1 MTEKYRNIQHKLTR
15 FFKCRHLVWLTVLCI
30 ALAGCKDDFDDSE
43 LRKQIADLDGRL
55 TTLEKLCAQM
65 NANISSM
72 QTIVNALQQNDY
84 ITGVTPITEEDN
96 TIGYSITFAKNK
108 PITIY
113 HGENGSTPVIGI
125 KKDTDGIYYWTLD
138 GEWLLDISD
147 NKIKAEG
154 TDGEKGGQGEEGKPG
169 QNGIT
174 PLLKIEEGYWYVSYD
189 NENSWQQLGKASG
202 EKGEPGEKGDSMFSS
217 VDTSNDGYVIFTL
230 ADGTELKL
238 PRKDSFGIS
247 FSPALPGISA
257 GETIEIGYTLPQ
269 GDEKILVKTVC
280 SNGWQA
286 VVNKQDHTSGTITIT
301 APDPITDDEVLVFV
315 SDGKEKTVMSAISFC
330 IVILDN
336 IQDNT
341 VKVGGGDGNLT
352 LEITSNMEIKA
363 VPQNEW
369 IITDE
374 QPQSKALATN
384 HFHFKILANGD
395 KQNRTG
401 HIEVQDMGGKVLK
414 TITVIQGNAL
424 EEEIAK
430 EREALIAFYHATNG
444 DQWKNNTNWC
454 SDKPVSEW
462 YGLTIENGY
471 VTQLILTENNL
482 SGYLPECIG
491 ELQHLTDISLWEN
504 YNLGGKLPAGLFSL
518 ENLKSL
524 YIQMCAFEG
533 EISPDIKQ
541 LTKLESLS
549 IGNNKFTGRFPS
561 EIGELKNLYHLSIA
575 NADHIYGNESQP
587 INCNNF
593 TPCEFPK
600 SLCKLTNLKELYA
613 YKNNFYGNI
622 PSEIGQL
629 KNLTQ
634 LILQCNRL
642 SGNISI
648 EICSLP
654 NLEILYLHYNDLT
667 GELPREIGNLKKLE
681 QLNLQNNLL
690 EGSIPNEIC
699 TLPNLRTLYLQNYE
713 HNLNPSGKVN
723 YNKFSGEIPAD
734 IGNLTELRQLALYNN
749 NLTGNLPAS
758 MQNLE
763 NLVYCELRG
772 NRLSGEIPV
781 EITTKRFWQRLNAQE
796 TILPQQEGYVLT
808 IADDKPDGGSTD
820 YSRDGEVTLIYQAA
834 KGNGINIVMLGDG
847 FNDKD
852 IENGKYD
859 EVLEKASEHLFTEE
873 PMKSL
878 KEYFNVYSVKVV
890 SAFSDVDAGDSAL
903 GTIFYGG
910 THVGG
915 NDSKCFEYAEKVEGI
930 NLNKSVV
937 VVIMNSPTYAGTCYL
952 YSDNRAIA
960 YFPLG
965 TDDEMF
971 GQLVNHEAVG
981 HGFGKLGDEYF
992 YTGYGKITPE
1002 AIASHQQLV
1011 ELGWEANVDVTNDP
1025 HAIQWAAFLSDN
1037 RYKNLVGIYE
1047 GAMTFEHGIYRPT
1060 EYSIMRYNTGGFNAP
1075 SRNAIYKRVMELAGE
1090 NYSYEKFVEYDAIN
1104 RSSSARMAYKTACQK
1119 AAGKKF
1125 VPLHPPVIIR
1135 K

>member
-1 MTEKYRNIQHKLTR
+1 MWNLFTR
-15 FFKCRHLVWLTVLCI
+15 FFKYRHLVWLTILCV

-43 LRKQIADLDGRL
+43 LRKQIADLNGRL
-55 TTLEKLCAQM
+55 TSLEKLCAQM
-65 NANISSM
+65 NTNISSM

-96 TIGYSITFAKNK
+96 TIGYTITFVKNK

-113 HGENGSTPVIGI
+113 HGKNGSSLSA
-125 KKDTDGIYYWTLD
+125 KKDADGIYYWELN
-138 GEWLLDISD
+138 GSWLLDDENNRMKVS
-147 NKIKAEG
+147 G
-154 TDGEKGGQGEEGKPG
+154 V
-169 QNGIT
+169 T
-174 PLLKIEEGYWYVSYD
+174 PQLKIE
-189 NENSWQQLGKASG
+189 NEHWLV
-202 EKGEPGEKGDSMFSS
+202 S
-217 VDTSNDGYVIFTL
+217 VDGGKTWDDAGTATRDPLFKEVDNSAEDFVKFVF
-230 ADGTELKL
+230 ADGTEVQVPK
-238 PRKDSFGIS
+238 KDTFAIS
-247 FSPALPGISA
+247 FSEPLPLKISA
-257 GETIEIGYTLPQ
+257 GETVEITYTLSQ
-269 GDEKILVKTVC
+269 GNEKTLVKTVC
-280 SNGWQA
+280 SNGWKA
-286 VVNKQDHTSGTITIT
+286 VVNKQDNTSGTITIT

-341 VKVGGGDGNLT
+341 VKVGGGDGNLN

-363 VPQNEW
+363 VPKNEW

-395 KQNRTG
+395 KQSRTG
-401 HIEVQDMGGKVLK
+401 HIEVQDMGDKVLK
-414 TITVIQGNAL
+414 TITVIQGNAQ

-471 VTQLILTENNL
+471 VTQLNLAENNL

-524 YIQMCAFEG
+524 HIRICAIEG

-561 EIGELKNLYHLSIA
+561 EISELKNLYFLSID
-575 NADHIYGNESQP
+575 NGDFILGNESQP

-634 LILQCNRL
+634 LMLQCNRF
-642 SGNISI
+642 SGNIPV

-654 NLEILYLHYNDLT
+654 NLEILYLEYNDLT

-699 TLPNLRTLYLQNYE
+699 TLPNLRTLRIQSYYK
-713 HNLNPSGKVN
+713 KV
-723 YNKFSGEIPAD
+723 
-734 IGNLTELRQLALYNN
+734 
-749 NLTGNLPAS
+749 
-758 MQNLE
+758 
-763 NLVYCELRG
+763 
-772 NRLSGEIPV
+772 
-781 EITTKRFWQRLNAQE
+781 
-796 TILPQQEGYVLT
+796 
-808 IADDKPDGGSTD
+808 
-820 YSRDGEVTLIYQAA
+820 
-834 KGNGINIVMLGDG
+834 
-847 FNDKD
+847 
-852 IENGKYD
+852 
-859 EVLEKASEHLFTEE
+859 
-873 PMKSL
+873 
-878 KEYFNVYSVKVV
+878 
-890 SAFSDVDAGDSAL
+890 
-903 GTIFYGG
+903 
-910 THVGG
+910 
-915 NDSKCFEYAEKVEGI
+915 KC
-930 NLNKSVV
+930 
-937 VVIMNSPTYAGTCYL
+937 
-952 YSDNRAIA
+952 
-960 YFPLG
+960 
-965 TDDEMF
+965 
-971 GQLVNHEAVG
+971 
-981 HGFGKLGDEYF
+981 
-992 YTGYGKITPE
+992 
-1002 AIASHQQLV
+1002 
-1011 ELGWEANVDVTNDP
+1011 
-1025 HAIQWAAFLSDN
+1025 
-1037 RYKNLVGIYE
+1037 
-1047 GAMTFEHGIYRPT
+1047 
-1060 EYSIMRYNTGGFNAP
+1060 
-1075 SRNAIYKRVMELAGE
+1075 
-1090 NYSYEKFVEYDAIN
+1090 
-1104 RSSSARMAYKTACQK
+1104 
-1119 AAGKKF
+1119 GKK
-1125 VPLHPPVIIR
+1125 
-1135 K
+1135 

>member
-96 TIGYSITFAKNK
+96 TIGYTITFVKNK

-113 HGENGSTPVIGI
+113 HGKNGSSLSA
-125 KKDTDGIYYWTLD
+125 KKDADGIYYWELN
-138 GEWLLDISD
+138 GSWLLDDENNRMKVS
-147 NKIKAEG
+147 G
-154 TDGEKGGQGEEGKPG
+154 V
-169 QNGIT
+169 T
-174 PLLKIEEGYWYVSYD
+174 PQLKIE
-189 NENSWQQLGKASG
+189 NEHWLV
-202 EKGEPGEKGDSMFSS
+202 S
-217 VDTSNDGYVIFTL
+217 VDGGKTWDDAGTATRDPLFKEVDNSAEDFVKFVF
-230 ADGTELKL
+230 ADGTEVQVPK
-238 PRKDSFGIS
+238 KDTFAIS
-247 FSPALPGISA
+247 FSEPLPLKISA
-257 GETIEIGYTLPQ
+257 GETVVITYTLSQ
-269 GDEKILVKTVC
+269 GGEKTLVKTVC

-286 VVNKQDHTSGTITIT
+286 VVNKKDNLSGTITIT

-341 VKVGGGDGNLT
+341 VKVGGGDGNLN

-363 VPQNEW
+363 VPKNEW

-395 KQNRTG
+395 KQSRTG
-401 HIEVQDMGGKVLK
+401 HIEVQDMGDKVLK
-414 TITVIQGNAL
+414 TITVIQGNAQ

-471 VTQLILTENNL
+471 VTQLNLAENNL

-524 YIQMCAFEG
+524 HIRICAIEG

-561 EIGELKNLYHLSIA
+561 EISELKNLYFLSID
-575 NADHIYGNESQP
+575 NGDFILGNESQP

-634 LILQCNRL
+634 LMLQCNRF
-642 SGNISI
+642 SGNIPV

-654 NLEILYLHYNDLT
+654 NLEILYLEYNDLT

-699 TLPNLRTLYLQNYE
+699 TLPNLRTLRIQSYYK
-713 HNLNPSGKVN
+713 KV
-723 YNKFSGEIPAD
+723 
-734 IGNLTELRQLALYNN
+734 
-749 NLTGNLPAS
+749 
-758 MQNLE
+758 
-763 NLVYCELRG
+763 
-772 NRLSGEIPV
+772 
-781 EITTKRFWQRLNAQE
+781 
-796 TILPQQEGYVLT
+796 
-808 IADDKPDGGSTD
+808 
-820 YSRDGEVTLIYQAA
+820 
-834 KGNGINIVMLGDG
+834 
-847 FNDKD
+847 
-852 IENGKYD
+852 
-859 EVLEKASEHLFTEE
+859 
-873 PMKSL
+873 
-878 KEYFNVYSVKVV
+878 
-890 SAFSDVDAGDSAL
+890 
-903 GTIFYGG
+903 
-910 THVGG
+910 
-915 NDSKCFEYAEKVEGI
+915 KC
-930 NLNKSVV
+930 
-937 VVIMNSPTYAGTCYL
+937 
-952 YSDNRAIA
+952 
-960 YFPLG
+960 
-965 TDDEMF
+965 
-971 GQLVNHEAVG
+971 
-981 HGFGKLGDEYF
+981 
-992 YTGYGKITPE
+992 
-1002 AIASHQQLV
+1002 
-1011 ELGWEANVDVTNDP
+1011 
-1025 HAIQWAAFLSDN
+1025 
-1037 RYKNLVGIYE
+1037 
-1047 GAMTFEHGIYRPT
+1047 
-1060 EYSIMRYNTGGFNAP
+1060 
-1075 SRNAIYKRVMELAGE
+1075 
-1090 NYSYEKFVEYDAIN
+1090 
-1104 RSSSARMAYKTACQK
+1104 
-1119 AAGKKF
+1119 GKK
-1125 VPLHPPVIIR
+1125 
-1135 K
+1135 

>member
-247 FSPALPGISA
+247 FSNAFPGISA
-257 GETIEIGYTLPQ
+257 GETIEIEYTLPK
-269 GDEKILVKTVC
+269 GDEKTLVKTAC
-280 SNGWQA
+280 QNGWQA
-286 VVNKQDHTSGTITIT
+286 VVNKKDHLSGTITIT

-414 TITVIQGNAL
+414 TITVVQGNAL

-430 EREALIAFYHATNG
+430 EREILIKFYYATNG
-444 DQWKNNTNWC
+444 DQWENNTNWC
-454 SDKPVSEW
+454 SDKPVGEW
-462 YGLTIENGY
+462 YGVETHYDGLVYKMRFVYNDPANFNG
-471 VTQLILTENNL
+471 NNL
-482 SGYLPECIG
+482 SGHLIPELG
-491 ELQHLTDISLWEN
+491 DLSELSFLEIQ
-504 YNLGGKLPAGLFSL
+504 FS
-518 ENLKSL
+518 
-524 YIQMCAFEG
+524 Q
-533 EISPDIKQ
+533 
-541 LTKLESLS
+541 
-549 IGNNKFTGRFPS
+549 
-561 EIGELKNLYHLSIA
+561 
-575 NADHIYGNESQP
+575 
-587 INCNNF
+587 
-593 TPCEFPK
+593 
-600 SLCKLTNLKELYA
+600 
-613 YKNNFYGNI
+613 
-622 PSEIGQL
+622 
-629 KNLTQ
+629 
-634 LILQCNRL
+634 L
-642 SGNISI
+642 SGNIP
-648 EICSLP
+648 EELGK
-654 NLEILYLHYNDLT
+654 LKHLYH
-667 GELPREIGNLKKLE
+667 
-681 QLNLQNNLL
+681 LNL
-690 EGSIPNEIC
+690 S
-699 TLPNLRTLYLQNYE
+699 
-713 HNLNPSGKVN
+713 
-723 YNKFSGEIPAD
+723 YN
-734 IGNLTELRQLALYNN
+734 Q
-749 NLTGNLPAS
+749 
-758 MQNLE
+758 
-763 NLVYCELRG
+763 
-772 NRLSGEIPV
+772 LSGEIPTSISQMTGLEYLV
-781 EITTKRFWQRLNAQE
+781 LYKNQLSGEIPNSIWQMPSLKRIELQYNQLSGELPQNINDHTINSLEKFPKRF
-796 TILPQQEGYVLT
+796 V
-808 IADDKPDGGSTD
+808 
-820 YSRDGEVTLIYQAA
+820 
-834 KGNGINIVMLGDG
+834 
-847 FNDKD
+847 
-852 IENGKYD
+852 
-859 EVLEKASEHLFTEE
+859 
-873 PMKSL
+873 
-878 KEYFNVYSVKVV
+878 
-890 SAFSDVDAGDSAL
+890 
-903 GTIFYGG
+903 
-910 THVGG
+910 
-915 NDSKCFEYAEKVEGI
+915 
-930 NLNKSVV
+930 
-937 VVIMNSPTYAGTCYL
+937 CYRICL
-952 YSDNRAIA
+952 D
-960 YFPLG
+960 
-965 TDDEMF
+965 
-971 GQLVNHEAVG
+971 
-981 HGFGKLGDEYF
+981 
-992 YTGYGKITPE
+992 
-1002 AIASHQQLV
+1002 
-1011 ELGWEANVDVTNDP
+1011 
-1025 HAIQWAAFLSDN
+1025 
-1037 RYKNLVGIYE
+1037 
-1047 GAMTFEHGIYRPT
+1047 
-1060 EYSIMRYNTGGFNAP
+1060 
-1075 SRNAIYKRVMELAGE
+1075 
-1090 NYSYEKFVEYDAIN
+1090 
-1104 RSSSARMAYKTACQK
+1104 
-1119 AAGKKF
+1119 
-1125 VPLHPPVIIR
+1125 
-1135 K
+1135 

>member
-96 TIGYSITFAKNK
+96 TIGYTITFVKNK

-113 HGENGSTPVIGI
+113 HGKNGSSLSA
-125 KKDTDGIYYWTLD
+125 KKDADGIYYWELN
-138 GEWLLDISD
+138 GSWLLDDENNRMKVS
-147 NKIKAEG
+147 G
-154 TDGEKGGQGEEGKPG
+154 V
-169 QNGIT
+169 T
-174 PLLKIEEGYWYVSYD
+174 PQLKIE
-189 NENSWQQLGKASG
+189 NEHWLV
-202 EKGEPGEKGDSMFSS
+202 S
-217 VDTSNDGYVIFTL
+217 VDGGKTWDDAGTATRDPLFKEVDNSAEDFVKFVF
-230 ADGTELKL
+230 ADGTEVQVPK
-238 PRKDSFGIS
+238 KDTFAIS
-247 FSPALPGISA
+247 FSEPLPLKISA
-257 GETIEIGYTLPQ
+257 GETVVITYTLSQ
-269 GDEKILVKTVC
+269 GGEKTLVKTVC

-286 VVNKQDHTSGTITIT
+286 VVNKKDNLSGTITIT

-341 VKVGGGDGNLT
+341 VKVGGGDGNLN

-363 VPQNEW
+363 VPKNEW

-395 KQNRTG
+395 KQSRTG
-401 HIEVQDMGGKVLK
+401 HIEVQDMGDKVLK
-414 TITVIQGNAL
+414 TITVIQGNAQ

-471 VTQLILTENNL
+471 VTQLNLAENNL

-524 YIQMCAFEG
+524 HIRICAIEG

-561 EIGELKNLYHLSIA
+561 EISELKNLYFLSID
-575 NADHIYGNESQP
+575 NGDFILGNESQP

-600 SLCKLTNLKELYA
+600 SLCKLTNLKGLYA

-629 KNLTQ
+629 KNLT
-634 LILQCNRL
+634 N
-642 SGNISI
+642 
-648 EICSLP
+648 
-654 NLEILYLHYNDLT
+654 
-667 GELPREIGNLKKLE
+667 
-681 QLNLQNNLL
+681 
-690 EGSIPNEIC
+690 
-699 TLPNLRTLYLQNYE
+699 
-713 HNLNPSGKVN
+713 
-723 YNKFSGEIPAD
+723 
-734 IGNLTELRQLALYNN
+734 
-749 NLTGNLPAS
+749 
-758 MQNLE
+758 
-763 NLVYCELRG
+763 
-772 NRLSGEIPV
+772 
-781 EITTKRFWQRLNAQE
+781 
-796 TILPQQEGYVLT
+796 
-808 IADDKPDGGSTD
+808 
-820 YSRDGEVTLIYQAA
+820 
-834 KGNGINIVMLGDG
+834 
-847 FNDKD
+847 
-852 IENGKYD
+852 
-859 EVLEKASEHLFTEE
+859 
-873 PMKSL
+873 
-878 KEYFNVYSVKVV
+878 
-890 SAFSDVDAGDSAL
+890 
-903 GTIFYGG
+903 
-910 THVGG
+910 
-915 NDSKCFEYAEKVEGI
+915 
-930 NLNKSVV
+930 
-937 VVIMNSPTYAGTCYL
+937 
-952 YSDNRAIA
+952 
-960 YFPLG
+960 
-965 TDDEMF
+965 
-971 GQLVNHEAVG
+971 
-981 HGFGKLGDEYF
+981 
-992 YTGYGKITPE
+992 
-1002 AIASHQQLV
+1002 
-1011 ELGWEANVDVTNDP
+1011 
-1025 HAIQWAAFLSDN
+1025 
-1037 RYKNLVGIYE
+1037 
-1047 GAMTFEHGIYRPT
+1047 
-1060 EYSIMRYNTGGFNAP
+1060 
-1075 SRNAIYKRVMELAGE
+1075 
-1090 NYSYEKFVEYDAIN
+1090 
-1104 RSSSARMAYKTACQK
+1104 
-1119 AAGKKF
+1119 
-1125 VPLHPPVIIR
+1125 
-1135 K
+1135 

>member
-1 MTEKYRNIQHKLTR
+1 MWNLFTR
-15 FFKCRHLVWLTVLCI
+15 FFKYRHLVWLTILCV

-96 TIGYSITFAKNK
+96 TIGYTITFVKNK

-113 HGENGSTPVIGI
+113 HGKNGSSLSA
-125 KKDTDGIYYWTLD
+125 KKDADGIYYWELN
-138 GEWLLDISD
+138 GSWLLDDENNRMKVS
-147 NKIKAEG
+147 G
-154 TDGEKGGQGEEGKPG
+154 V
-169 QNGIT
+169 T
-174 PLLKIEEGYWYVSYD
+174 PQLKIE
-189 NENSWQQLGKASG
+189 NEHWLV
-202 EKGEPGEKGDSMFSS
+202 S
-217 VDTSNDGYVIFTL
+217 VDGGKTWDDAGTATRDPLFKEVDNSAEDFVKFVF
-230 ADGTELKL
+230 ADGTEVQVPK
-238 PRKDSFGIS
+238 KDTFAIS
-247 FSPALPGISA
+247 FSEPLPLKISA
-257 GETIEIGYTLPQ
+257 GETVVITYTLSQ
-269 GDEKILVKTVC
+269 GGEKTLVKTVC
-280 SNGWQA
+280 SNGWKA
-286 VVNKQDHTSGTITIT
+286 VVNKQDNTSGTITIT

-341 VKVGGGDGNLT
+341 VKVGGGDGNLN
-352 LEITSNMEIKA
+352 LEITSNLEIKA

-369 IITDE
+369 IIADE

-395 KQNRTG
+395 KQSRTG
-401 HIEVQDMGGKVLK
+401 HIEVQDMGDKVLK
-414 TITVIQGNAL
+414 TITVIQGNAQ

-471 VTQLILTENNL
+471 VTQLNLAENNL

-524 YIQMCAFEG
+524 HIRICAIEG

-561 EIGELKNLYHLSIA
+561 EISELKNLYFLSID
-575 NADHIYGNESQP
+575 NGDFILGNESQP

-634 LILQCNRL
+634 LMLQCNRF
-642 SGNISI
+642 SGNIPV

-654 NLEILYLHYNDLT
+654 NLEILYLEYNDLT

-699 TLPNLRTLYLQNYE
+699 TLPNLRTLRIQSYYK
-713 HNLNPSGKVN
+713 KV
-723 YNKFSGEIPAD
+723 
-734 IGNLTELRQLALYNN
+734 
-749 NLTGNLPAS
+749 
-758 MQNLE
+758 
-763 NLVYCELRG
+763 
-772 NRLSGEIPV
+772 
-781 EITTKRFWQRLNAQE
+781 
-796 TILPQQEGYVLT
+796 
-808 IADDKPDGGSTD
+808 
-820 YSRDGEVTLIYQAA
+820 
-834 KGNGINIVMLGDG
+834 
-847 FNDKD
+847 
-852 IENGKYD
+852 
-859 EVLEKASEHLFTEE
+859 
-873 PMKSL
+873 
-878 KEYFNVYSVKVV
+878 
-890 SAFSDVDAGDSAL
+890 
-903 GTIFYGG
+903 
-910 THVGG
+910 
-915 NDSKCFEYAEKVEGI
+915 KC
-930 NLNKSVV
+930 
-937 VVIMNSPTYAGTCYL
+937 
-952 YSDNRAIA
+952 
-960 YFPLG
+960 
-965 TDDEMF
+965 
-971 GQLVNHEAVG
+971 
-981 HGFGKLGDEYF
+981 
-992 YTGYGKITPE
+992 
-1002 AIASHQQLV
+1002 
-1011 ELGWEANVDVTNDP
+1011 
-1025 HAIQWAAFLSDN
+1025 
-1037 RYKNLVGIYE
+1037 
-1047 GAMTFEHGIYRPT
+1047 
-1060 EYSIMRYNTGGFNAP
+1060 
-1075 SRNAIYKRVMELAGE
+1075 
-1090 NYSYEKFVEYDAIN
+1090 
-1104 RSSSARMAYKTACQK
+1104 
-1119 AAGKKF
+1119 GKK
-1125 VPLHPPVIIR
+1125 
-1135 K
+1135 

>member
-1 MTEKYRNIQHKLTR
+1 MWNLFTH
-15 FFKCRHLVWLTVLCI
+15 FFKCRHLIWLPVLCVT
-30 ALAGCKDDFDDSE
+30 LAGCKDDFDDSE

-55 TTLEKLCAQM
+55 TSLEKLCAQM
-65 NANISSM
+65 NTNISSM

-414 TITVIQGNAL
+414 TITVVQGNAL

-430 EREALIAFYHATNG
+430 EREILIKFYYATNG
-444 DQWKNNTNWC
+444 DQWENNTNWC
-454 SDKPVSEW
+454 SDKPVGEW
-462 YGLTIENGY
+462 YGIETGY
-471 VTQLILTENNL
+471 DGLIHAIEFVSINNNL
-482 SGYLPECIG
+482 SGYLIPELGDLSELSFLEIQNSKISG
-491 ELQHLTDISLWEN
+491 SIPEELGKLQHVYYL
-504 YNLGGKLPAGLFSL
+504 NLS
-518 ENLKSL
+518 
-524 YIQMCAFEG
+524 
-533 EISPDIKQ
+533 
-541 LTKLESLS
+541 
-549 IGNNKFTGRFPS
+549 
-561 EIGELKNLYHLSIA
+561 
-575 NADHIYGNESQP
+575 
-587 INCNNF
+587 CN
-593 TPCEFPK
+593 
-600 SLCKLTNLKELYA
+600 
-613 YKNNFYGNI
+613 
-622 PSEIGQL
+622 Q
-629 KNLTQ
+629 
-634 LILQCNRL
+634 
-642 SGNISI
+642 
-648 EICSLP
+648 
-654 NLEILYLHYNDLT
+654 LT
-667 GELPREIGNLKKLE
+667 GEIPTSIGQIKSLETLYLQQNQLSGEIPNSIWQMPSLKRIELQYNQLSGELPQNINDLKTLDYLDLSYNQFTGEIPETICLLSDLFRLELSNNQLTGTLPENIGNLKKLE
-681 QLNLQNNLL
+681 ILKLANNQL
-690 EGSIPNEIC
+690 
-699 TLPNLRTLYLQNYE
+699 
-713 HNLNPSGKVN
+713 SGT
-723 YNKFSGEIPAD
+723 IPASIKQCSELTYIDLSNNQLHGD
-734 IGNLTELRQLALYNN
+734 I
-749 NLTGNLPAS
+749 
-758 MQNLE
+758 
-763 NLVYCELRG
+763 
-772 NRLSGEIPV
+772 
-781 EITTKRFWQRLNAQE
+781 
-796 TILPQQEGYVLT
+796 
-808 IADDKPDGGSTD
+808 
-820 YSRDGEVTLIYQAA
+820 
-834 KGNGINIVMLGDG
+834 MLD
-847 FNDKD
+847 FFLQHCHPFK
-852 IENGKYD
+852 
-859 EVLEKASEHLFTEE
+859 
-873 PMKSL
+873 
-878 KEYFNVYSVKVV
+878 
-890 SAFSDVDAGDSAL
+890 
-903 GTIFYGG
+903 
-910 THVGG
+910 
-915 NDSKCFEYAEKVEGI
+915 
-930 NLNKSVV
+930 
-937 VVIMNSPTYAGTCYL
+937 
-952 YSDNRAIA
+952 
-960 YFPLG
+960 
-965 TDDEMF
+965 
-971 GQLVNHEAVG
+971 
-981 HGFGKLGDEYF
+981 
-992 YTGYGKITPE
+992 
-1002 AIASHQQLV
+1002 QQLLHRIYPGRIG
-1011 ELGWEANVDVTNDP
+1011 ELV
-1025 HAIQWAAFLSDN
+1025 
-1037 RYKNLVGIYE
+1037 R
-1047 GAMTFEHGIYRPT
+1047 
-1060 EYSIMRYNTGGFNAP
+1060 
-1075 SRNAIYKRVMELAGE
+1075 
-1090 NYSYEKFVEYDAIN
+1090 
-1104 RSSSARMAYKTACQK
+1104 
-1119 AAGKKF
+1119 
-1125 VPLHPPVIIR
+1125 
-1135 K
+1135 

>member
-96 TIGYSITFAKNK
+96 TIGYTITFVKNK

-113 HGENGSTPVIGI
+113 HGKNGSSLSA
-125 KKDTDGIYYWTLD
+125 KKDADGIYYWELN
-138 GEWLLDISD
+138 GSWLLDDENNRMKVS
-147 NKIKAEG
+147 G
-154 TDGEKGGQGEEGKPG
+154 V
-169 QNGIT
+169 T
-174 PLLKIEEGYWYVSYD
+174 PQLKIE
-189 NENSWQQLGKASG
+189 NEHWLV
-202 EKGEPGEKGDSMFSS
+202 S
-217 VDTSNDGYVIFTL
+217 VDGGKTWDDAGTATRDPLFKEVDNSAEDFVKFVF
-230 ADGTELKL
+230 ADGTEVQVPK
-238 PRKDSFGIS
+238 KDTFAIS
-247 FSPALPGISA
+247 FSEPLPLKISA
-257 GETIEIGYTLPQ
+257 GETVEITYTLSQ
-269 GDEKILVKTVC
+269 GNEKTLVKTVC

-301 APDPITDDEVLVFV
+301 APDPITDDEILVFV

-341 VKVGGGDGNLT
+341 VKVGGGDGNLN
-352 LEITSNMEIKA
+352 LEITSNLEIKA

-369 IITDE
+369 IIADE

-395 KQNRTG
+395 KQSRTG
-401 HIEVQDMGGKVLK
+401 HIEVQDMGDKVLK
-414 TITVIQGNAL
+414 TITVIQGNAQ

-471 VTQLILTENNL
+471 VTQLNLAENNL

-524 YIQMCAFEG
+524 HIRICAIEG

-561 EIGELKNLYHLSIA
+561 EISELKNLYFLSID
-575 NADHIYGNESQP
+575 NGDFILGNESQP

-600 SLCKLTNLKELYA
+600 SLCKLTNLKGLYA

-634 LILQCNRL
+634 LMLQCNRF
-642 SGNISI
+642 SGNIPV

-654 NLEILYLHYNDLT
+654 NLEILYLEYNDLT

-749 NLTGNLPAS
+749 NLTGNLPA
-758 MQNLE
+758 
-763 NLVYCELRG
+763 R
-772 NRLSGEIPV
+772 I
-781 EITTKRFWQRLNAQE
+781 W
-796 TILPQQEGYVLT
+796 
-808 IADDKPDGGSTD
+808 
-820 YSRDGEVTLIYQAA
+820 
-834 KGNGINIVMLGDG
+834 
-847 FNDKD
+847 
-852 IENGKYD
+852 
-859 EVLEKASEHLFTEE
+859 FTVNYE
-873 PMKSL
+873 
-878 KEYFNVYSVKVV
+878 
-890 SAFSDVDAGDSAL
+890 
-903 GTIFYGG
+903 
-910 THVGG
+910 
-915 NDSKCFEYAEKVEGI
+915 
-930 NLNKSVV
+930 
-937 VVIMNSPTYAGTCYL
+937 
-952 YSDNRAIA
+952 
-960 YFPLG
+960 G
-965 TDDEMF
+965 TD
-971 GQLVNHEAVG
+971 
-981 HGFGKLGDEYF
+981 
-992 YTGYGKITPE
+992 
-1002 AIASHQQLV
+1002 
-1011 ELGWEANVDVTNDP
+1011 
-1025 HAIQWAAFLSDN
+1025 
-1037 RYKNLVGIYE
+1037 
-1047 GAMTFEHGIYRPT
+1047 
-1060 EYSIMRYNTGGFNAP
+1060 
-1075 SRNAIYKRVMELAGE
+1075 
-1090 NYSYEKFVEYDAIN
+1090 
-1104 RSSSARMAYKTACQK
+1104 
-1119 AAGKKF
+1119 
-1125 VPLHPPVIIR
+1125 
-1135 K
+1135 